1 MSGGGKGNE
10 SMEEKSPRKKN
21 GIETLRKQQEKGVIL
36 RMERSEFYTSMKMKF
51 LVKKN

>member
-21 GIETLRKQQEKGVIL
+21 GIETEKQQRKDGIL
-36 RMERSEFYTSMKMKF
+36 RMERLEFYTSTKMKF